1 MGKSST
7 ATSRA
12 KSAEDTNSGTS
23 GEQGGQGIVGRTM
36 PEWHEWIV
44 QKNPQGRMGDFMA
57 AVTGKALDKRQ
68 RAHLA
73 TIYKNYPGGAP
84 AMMAAICFV
93 AVKEPK
99 GDPVLYLKQLSDKKR
114 YGKGSVEPKEKGFS
128 RDEYVES

>member
-1 MGKSST
+1 MGKPST
-7 ATSRA
+7 ATTRERGAQNAGARA
-12 KSAEDTNSGTS
+12 S
-23 GEQGGQGIVGRTM
+23 GEQVGEGIVARTM

-44 QKNPQGRMGDFMA
+44 QRNPQGRMGDFMVA
-57 AVTGKALDKRQ
+57 MSGKSLDKRQ

-73 TIYKNYPGGAP
+73 TLYRNYPGGAP

-114 YGKGSVEPKEKGFS
+114 YGNRSLEPKDKGFS

>member
-1 MGKSST
+1 
-7 ATSRA
+7 
-12 KSAEDTNSGTS
+12 
-23 GEQGGQGIVGRTM
+23 M

-44 QKNPQGRMGDFMA
+44 QKNPQGRMGDFMV

-93 AVKEPK
+93 AIKEPK